1 LSSNSSELWSKLLP
15 HCLVWMDLVIV
26 RRLSRMEKKAPE
38 ILMYRMLP

>member
-15 HCLVWMDLVIV
+15 HCLVWMDLVIF
-26 RRLSRMEKKAPE
+26 RRLSRMEKNAPE